1 VLDRLGYLD
10 AVHRP
15 QFPNSECRRFASLK
29 RARNIILLSRAN
41 RQKRVDETF
50 RELIR
55 TLNSIGSALRDNLGE
70 EYAAIRPVVEIYPLE
85 LTPRLEHEAAG
96 SGRRLFH
103 SDGSGGTSRIF
114 LMARDRSIAFSAEAI
129 AACLLCA

>member
-1 VLDRLGYLD
+1 MATSPVDISPLAPPSRNWR
-10 AVHRP
+10 A
-15 QFPNSECRRFASLK
+15 SEARRGLHARASYP
-29 RARNIILLSRAN
+29 
-41 RQKRVDETF
+41 
-50 RELIR
+50 
-55 TLNSIGSALRDNLGE
+55 LRDNLGE

-103 SDGSGGTSRIF
+103 SDNSGGTSRIF